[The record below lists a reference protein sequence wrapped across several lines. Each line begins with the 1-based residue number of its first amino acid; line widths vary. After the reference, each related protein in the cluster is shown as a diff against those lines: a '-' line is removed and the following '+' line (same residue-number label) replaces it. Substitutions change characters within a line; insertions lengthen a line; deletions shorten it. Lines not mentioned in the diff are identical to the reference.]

1 MTLDEFMHLDYAEQ
15 QDLVQELDY
24 DTLWSL
30 QDEIGTPYTME
41 EELAYDLLSE
51 EMLARDEDEGEDFG
65 MFEEPEDE

>member
-51 EMLARDEDEGEDFG
+51 EMLARDE
-65 MFEEPEDE
+65 EEPFEDEPWEDQDDE

>member
-51 EMLARDEDEGEDFG
+51 EMLARDE
-65 MFEEPEDE
+65 EEPFEDEPWEEQDDE